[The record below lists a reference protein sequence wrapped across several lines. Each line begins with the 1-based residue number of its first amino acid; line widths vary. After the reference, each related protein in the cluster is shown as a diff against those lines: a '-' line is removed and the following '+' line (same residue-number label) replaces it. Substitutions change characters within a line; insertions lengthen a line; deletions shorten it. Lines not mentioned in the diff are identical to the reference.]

1 MPELDQILTIAQK
14 MEEGP
19 YITVV
24 KIETILMD
32 LDVSFAAKLSTV
44 IAASLS
50 SFPNIMVSSSI
61 CMHVYPY
68 YRLHKNYHLRCLNNA
83 IFAL

>member
-24 KIETILMD
+24 KIETING
-32 LDVSFAAKLSTV
+32 S
-44 IAASLS
+44 
-50 SFPNIMVSSSI
+50 
-61 CMHVYPY
+61 
-68 YRLHKNYHLRCLNNA
+68 
-83 IFAL
+83 